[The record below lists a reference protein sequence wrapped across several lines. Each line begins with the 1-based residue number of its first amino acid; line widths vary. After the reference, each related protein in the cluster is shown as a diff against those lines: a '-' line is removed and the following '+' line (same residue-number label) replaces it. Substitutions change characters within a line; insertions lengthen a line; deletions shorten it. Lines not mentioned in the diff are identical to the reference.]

1 MSAQHVYHTAL
12 PLSPETSILRSRFF
26 GIHPSLAEDWTTQ
39 QTSSSSLPATWG
51 VILRTIKADSGK
63 FTYVAVVGQ
72 RIAAVCED
80 NTVNL
85 YDAVTGVIRLSLDA
99 PRRVTKVEGS
109 PDGSILFCA
118 HRRAREITLWDTQTG
133 GLIHTFT
140 TKFEI
145 GDIAVSLAGKYL
157 ATCSSD
163 GTFRF
168 WEVENRCGGS
178 RFLGEPVICICW
190 LEPEDQ
196 VALALKGTVVVL
208 EMTTGRTL
216 HTFPVGG
223 SVRGVAFSAGKRR
236 LAVWLASGIE
246 STIVVIDISLG
257 LTLVSSHPLAH
268 LSSFTFSGDGDQVVC
283 AVEAGN
289 LRFFYITIST
299 PNWHDCP
306 SHLGTVNSIG
316 LLPSGHLVVN
326 VGDSIRLL
334 ATNYAQ
340 PYGTSPDLEISCV
353 HPLDNGRAICALS
366 RDHEDANLSLLDM
379 ETMKTLANYRIGTGG
394 MDPSFTLP
402 IVCASI
408 DHGIVVLCFPEFDGF
423 VLGLQAIGSDLP
435 KWEQSMPRPALLGAL
450 SPDGKSLVTVAR
462 GRSSGWEICARR
474 VSHGGVFGPVFQV
487 DELPRNIGFT
497 SKTKFYVDCGV
508 KDSDDGDDGDDD
520 DKEEKVE
527 MEVAEV
533 EVPRDFVPGFITFET
548 RFLIKARHPGR
559 PTRTIFP
566 LDFLE
571 PDSSLRLQ
579 GFPIRRILPAPPF
592 ELDKNL
598 EWIVD
603 AKSRRVC
610 WLPPG
615 YVSRIKNG
623 HCFVGSSIV
632 IVGQGGILRR
642 LTFRKPR
649 SDS

>member
-12 PLSPETSILRSRFF
+12 PLSPETSTLRSRFF

-39 QTSSSSLPATWG
+39 QTLSSSLPATWG

-63 FTYVAVVGQ
+63 FTYVAVAGQ

-85 YDAVTGVIRLSLDA
+85 YDAVTGVIRLSLNA

-109 PDGSILFCA
+109 PDGSVLFCA
-118 HRRAREITLWDTQTG
+118 HRHAREITLWDTQTG

-140 TKFEI
+140 AKFEI

-208 EMTTGRTL
+208 EITTGRTL
-216 HTFPVGG
+216 HTFPIGE

-246 STIVVIDISLG
+246 STIVVINISLG

-268 LSSFTFSGDGDQVVC
+268 LSSFTFSGDGDRVVC

-316 LLPSGHLVVN
+316 LLRSGHLVVN
-326 VGDSIRLL
+326 VGDSIQLL
-334 ATNYAQ
+334 AADYAQ
-340 PYGTSPDLEISCV
+340 PYGTSPDPEISCV

-366 RDHEDANLSLLDM
+366 RDREDANLSLLDV
-379 ETMKTLANYRIGTGG
+379 ETMETLANYRIGTGG
-394 MDPSFTLP
+394 MDPSSTLP
-402 IVCASI
+402 IVCVSV
-408 DHGIVVLCFPEFDGF
+408 DQGIAVLCFPEFGGF
-423 VLGLQAIGSDLP
+423 VLGLQAIGSNLP
-435 KWEQSMPRPALLGAL
+435 KWENSVPRPVLFGAV
-450 SPDGKSLVTVAR
+450 SPDGENLVTIRR
-462 GRSSGWEICARR
+462 GKDSGWEIHARKLLYGGLIGNPIR
-474 VSHGGVFGPVFQV
+474 MDEPPRKIEFTSETQFYVEYDMKVRKAPTFSPPPPGFDAQDYPQDYSSHPMRRSFALVSPKSWSELKLQ
-487 DELPRNIGFT
+487 ELP
-497 SKTKFYVDCGV
+497 
-508 KDSDDGDDGDDD
+508 
-520 DKEEKVE
+520 
-527 MEVAEV
+527 
-533 EVPRDFVPGFITFET
+533 
-548 RFLIKARHPGR
+548 GR
-559 PTRTIFP
+559 WIPPTP
-566 LDFLE
+566 SYGLDE
-571 PDSSLRLQ
+571 
-579 GFPIRRILPAPPF
+579 
-592 ELDKNL
+592 NL
-598 EWIVD
+598 EWVVD

-615 YVSRIKNG
+615 YISGTENG
-623 HCFVGSSIV
+623 HYFVGSSIV
-632 IVGQGGILRR
+632 MVGQGGILRR